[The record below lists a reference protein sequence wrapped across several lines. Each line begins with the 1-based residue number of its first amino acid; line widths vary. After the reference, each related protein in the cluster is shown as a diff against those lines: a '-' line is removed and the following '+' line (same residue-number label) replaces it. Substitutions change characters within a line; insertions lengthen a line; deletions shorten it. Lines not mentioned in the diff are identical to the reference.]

1 MSNPKYD
8 AIIIGTGI
16 IGTCVAFELAKKG
29 YKTLSL
35 DKLGGAGMGSTAGS
49 CAIIRTSYSTR
60 DGVALAYENIFYW
73 DKWDEYLEVEDPEGN
88 VIFHNT
94 GSLMM
99 KSADAHWKKVLGHY
113 DDVGV
118 PYEHWDE
125 QKSLARLPIANFK
138 SFYPVTRPEQD
149 EHFYEPKADSLEG
162 AVFCANGGYISDPK
176 HSCHN
181 VQVACEAKG
190 GEFIYNAEVSEI
202 RKDGNRVKGVTLTDG
217 REFDAPVVVNVAG
230 PHSFIINEM
239 AGIENNIKTKAL
251 RHEVAFA
258 PSPEGY
264 DFEHDGLHVSDGD
277 CGVYFRPET
286 GNALLI
292 GSEDP
297 ECDPKEWIANPD
309 EFNHSVTVPQ
319 WEAQVFR
326 CARRI
331 QDLKIPNEKRGVV
344 ELYDVADD
352 WIPIYDKSDLGGFYL
367 AIGTSG
373 NQYKN
378 GPVVGMIMAELIE
391 QVEKHGL
398 DHDKEPLQF
407 ELENCGI
414 SINIGTFSRNREIN
428 PNSSFSVNG

>member
-1 MSNPKYD
+1 MNNQKYD

-16 IGTCVAFELAKKG
+16 IGTCIAFELTKKG
-29 YKTLSL
+29 FKTLSL

-73 DKWDEYLEVEDPEGN
+73 DKWDEYLEVKDPEGN
-88 VIFHNT
+88 VVFHKT

-99 KSADAHWKKVLGHY
+99 KSPDGHWQKVLGHY
-113 DDVGV
+113 DSLGI
-118 PYEHWDE
+118 PYQSWDE
-125 QKSLARLPIANFK
+125 KKTLERLPIANFK
-138 SFYPVTRPEQD
+138 SYHPVTRPEED
-149 EHFYEPKADSLEG
+149 EGFFEPKADSLEG
-162 AVFCANGGYISDPK
+162 AVFTPNGGYISDPK

-181 VQVACEAKG
+181 VMIAAKAKG
-190 GEFIYNAEVSEI
+190 AEFKFNAEVTRI
-202 RKDGNRVKGVTLTDG
+202 RKANGKVLGVTLKDGNQI
-217 REFDAPVVVNVAG
+217 DAPVVVNVAG
-230 PHSFIINEM
+230 PHSFVINQM
-239 AGIENNIKTKAL
+239 AGIENNIKTRAL

-258 PSPEGY
+258 PSPKGY
-264 DFEHDGLHVSDGD
+264 DYERDGLHVSDGD

-297 ECDPKEWIANPD
+297 ACDPRDWIDDPD
-309 EFNHSVTVPQ
+309 EFNRSVTVPQ
-319 WEAQVFR
+319 WEAQVLR

-331 QDLKIPNEKRGVV
+331 NDLQIPNEKRGVV

-352 WIPIYDKSDLGGFYL
+352 WIPIYDKSDLGGFYQ

-378 GPVVGMIMAELIE
+378 GPVVGMIMAELIH
-391 QVEKHGL
+391 QVEKQGL
-398 DHDKEPLQF
+398 DHDKKPLRF
-407 ELENCGI
+407 KLENCGVT
-414 SINIGTFSRNREIN
+414 INIGTFSRNREIN